1 VNASGSAKRRWRR
14 LDVCEFDANQLQG
27 GQGWY
32 VTWIAV
38 DPSNPAIVYVAGAA
52 GINSV
57 LRSVNSGGIWTD
69 IHTGLGGTTSPHVDH
84 HGVDF
89 DFNGRLLDGDDG
101 GIYRPPSPPST
112 VVQIKSLLKTS
123 VPLSWLPAT
132 ALVGSV
138 G

>member
-1 VNASGSAKRRWRR
+1 M
-14 LDVCEFDANQLQG
+14 FANVTPTNFMG

-84 HGVDF
+84 HGVDLTSTA
-89 DFNGRLLDGDDG
+89 GCLMATMAVSTGRHRLLP
-101 GIYRPPSPPST
+101 RWS
-112 VVQIKSLLKTS
+112 
-123 VPLSWLPAT
+123 
-132 ALVGSV
+132 
-138 G
+138 